1 MNSSIEKQQ
10 KGRHIRYVRNNRL
23 DNKITF
29 LLCTEKKSIK
39 KKRIRTKEVLEFI
52 MTKFLSVHRSMYKHS
67 KKLMYLLKTK
77 RSQAINPPLF
87 VS

>member
-29 LLCTEKKSIK
+29 LLCTEKKINK
-39 KKRIRTKEVLEFI
+39 KEKNKN
-52 MTKFLSVHRSMYKHS
+52 
-67 KKLMYLLKTK
+67 K
-77 RSQAINPPLF
+77 RSIRIYNDEILER
-87 VS
+87 S